1 MKTLL
6 KISKTSKM
14 PCPSWSLQA
23 VETCPGSIK
32 PDGGLVDACSKCY
45 ADKGFYKMKPAKN
58 LRIHNKQDWKRDD
71 WVSNM
76 VEYMDLLQYFR
87 WFDSGDIYTIVLA
100 KKILKV
106 CELTPWVKHWIPTRS
121 HKFEKFMPI
130 FNKLRALSNVSIRF
144 SSDSTKGEYI
154 KGLHGS
160 TIIPNEYFKTDAFIC
175 RANTRGHK
183 CGPCRAC
190 WNKDIPIIAYIEQ

>member
-1 MKTLL
+1 
-6 KISKTSKM
+6 M
-14 PCPSWSLQA
+14 PCPSWSLA
-23 VETCPGSIK
+23 AIKTCPGSVK
-32 PDGGLVDACSKCY
+32 SGGELVDACSKCY
-45 ADKGFYKMKPAKN
+45 ATKGFYNMKPAKN
-58 LRIHNKQDWKRDD
+58 LRIHNKQDWKTDG
-71 WVSNM
+71 WVSEM
-76 VEYMDLLQYFR
+76 VSYLGDYGRFR

-106 CELTPWVKHWIPTRS
+106 CELTPWVEHWIPTRS
-121 HKFEKFMPI
+121 YKFKKFMPI

-144 SSDSTKGEYI
+144 SSDSIKGEYT

-190 WNKDIPIIAYIEQ
+190 WDKNIPVIAYIEQ